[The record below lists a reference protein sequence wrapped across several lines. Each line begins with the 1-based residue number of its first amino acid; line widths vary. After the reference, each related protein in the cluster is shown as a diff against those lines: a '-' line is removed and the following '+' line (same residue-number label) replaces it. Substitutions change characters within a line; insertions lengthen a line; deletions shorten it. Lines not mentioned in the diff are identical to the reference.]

1 MNWRMGVFGDA
12 PALKMVLCVGEKLVF
27 GIEIFP
33 ESFYNEREE
42 AALPKVPGRERPGLR
57 SFSEGVFELKLGVLT
72 NVIGETPLP
81 EALAY
86 FKSLGAQ
93 MVEIGCGGY
102 PGKDHCDPQ
111 VLLNDEAKFQEFVK
125 TIEDSGLEISAL
137 SCHGN
142 PIHPNKEMAKQ
153 FDDDMHNA
161 VLMAEKLGLHQINC
175 FSGCPGDCPES
186 KNPNWVVCA
195 WPPEYLEVL
204 DWQWN
209 EVLIPYWK
217 DFVAFAKAHGVNKIA
232 LEMHQGFC
240 VHNTYTLKKLREAV
254 GPEIGANLDP
264 SHLIWQGMDPIQVIR
279 ALGGEAIFHVHAKDT
294 KIDPINAPIDGT
306 LDARP
311 YNDELQRSWI
321 FRSIGYGHDELFW
334 KDFVSQLRLVGYD
347 YVLSIEHEDSL
358 MSKNEGL
365 VKACDVL
372 KRAITFEDKMTTMRW
387 I

>member
-33 ESFYNEREE
+33 ERFYNEREE

-195 WPPEYLEVL
+195 WPPEYLEIL

-311 YNDELQRSWI
+311 YNDELHRSWI

>member
-1 MNWRMGVFGDA
+1 M
-12 PALKMVLCVGEKLVF
+12 
-27 GIEIFP
+27 
-33 ESFYNEREE
+33 
-42 AALPKVPGRERPGLR
+42 
-57 SFSEGVFELKLGVLT
+57 KLGVLT

-102 PGKDHCDPQ
+102 PGKDHCDPG
-111 VLLNDEAKFQEFVK
+111 VLLHDEAKFNEFVK
-125 TIEDSGLEISAL
+125 TIADSGLEISAL

-161 VLMAEKLGLHQINC
+161 VLMAEKLGIHQINC

-240 VHNTYTLKKLREAV
+240 VHNTYTLKKLRDAV

-264 SHLIWQGMDPIQVIR
+264 SHLIWQGMDPIKVIR

-311 YNDELQRSWI
+311 YTDEIHRSW
-321 FRSIGYGHDELFW
+321 
-334 KDFVSQLRLVGYD
+334 LRP
-347 YVLSIEHEDSL
+347 
-358 MSKNEGL
+358 
-365 VKACDVL
+365 
-372 KRAITFEDKMTTMRW
+372 
-387 I
+387 